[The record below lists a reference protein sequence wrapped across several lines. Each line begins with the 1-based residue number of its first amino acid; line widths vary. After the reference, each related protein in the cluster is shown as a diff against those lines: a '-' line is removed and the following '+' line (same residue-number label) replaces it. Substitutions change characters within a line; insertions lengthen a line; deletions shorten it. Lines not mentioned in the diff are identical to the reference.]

1 MSGWHWDVLR
11 DPAVTDWVKEGLIS
25 ALARDPVDAAKDAR
39 LLAVV
44 LEERAERALRVEATC

>member
-11 DPAVTDWVKEGLIS
+11 DPSVSEWVKEGLIS

-39 LLAVV
+39 LLAAV
-44 LEERAERALRVEATC
+44 LEERAERALRVEA